1 MEIKKHK
8 RTSPQNK
15 AQFQTSKN
23 KQNYITYV
31 LFIFNFLHI
40 DALKLIRCTSYA
52 IIIINLVKLNAN
64 FLGFN

>member
-1 MEIKKHK
+1 MQIKKHK

-15 AQFQTSKN
+15 AQFETSKN

-40 DALKLIRCTSYA
+40 DALKLIQCKIHYPHFTKHLK
-52 IIIINLVKLNAN
+52 NL
-64 FLGFN
+64 